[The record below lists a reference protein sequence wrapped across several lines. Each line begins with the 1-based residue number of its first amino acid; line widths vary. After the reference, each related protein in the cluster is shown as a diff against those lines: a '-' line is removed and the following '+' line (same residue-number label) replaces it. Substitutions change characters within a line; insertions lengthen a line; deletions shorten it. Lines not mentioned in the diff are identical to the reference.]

1 MSELTMADK
10 VAMYVGGGLVVLG
23 TVVIGILEMALGSSH
38 PVSGEGQIVHRAL
51 VPIEVR
57 SYIILVGLAIRA
69 VYVVYKGTASGPPAD
84 SGTRR
89 GTRTGGAD

>member
-10 VAMYVGGGLVVLG
+10 VAMYVGGLVVLG
-23 TVVIGILEMALGSSH
+23 TVVIGILEMALGSSP
-38 PVSGEGQIVHRAL
+38 PVSGGGQIVHRAL

-57 SYIILVGLAIRA
+57 SYIILLGLVIRA
-69 VYVVYKGTASGPPAD
+69 VYVVYKVTASGPPAD